1 MPLSP
6 NRYSPRTISP
16 SVDKRKPTPK
26 HVLLID
32 NQPVCHHGLERIFNH
47 SNEFSF
53 NGFASS
59 LDDAIQPIQEPDI
72 VALDIAVPKC
82 RGIAAIKDLKRRF
95 SQSVIL
101 VITSHDEILF
111 AERCLKAGANGYL
124 MKTAP
129 KEAFIKAFQAIAKGH
144 LHVSDRIRSRILDR
158 VNQHSSEID
167 ETPHVELLS
176 DRELLIVH
184 HISQSKNNQEIAHE
198 LQISRKSIE
207 SHRSRIKS
215 KLKLDSPNELIRFA
229 MCLRSSLG

>member
-1 MPLSP
+1 
-6 NRYSPRTISP
+6 
-16 SVDKRKPTPK
+16 VDKRKPTPK

-59 LDDAIQPIQEPDI
+59 LDDAVQPIQEPDI

-129 KEAFIKAFQAIAKGH
+129 KEAFIKAFQAMAKGH

-167 ETPHVELLS
+167 ETPHVERLS

-184 HISQSKNNQEIAHE
+184 HISQAKNNQEIAHE
-198 LQISRKSIE
+198 LQISPKSIQ

-229 MCLRSSLG
+229 MSLRSSLG